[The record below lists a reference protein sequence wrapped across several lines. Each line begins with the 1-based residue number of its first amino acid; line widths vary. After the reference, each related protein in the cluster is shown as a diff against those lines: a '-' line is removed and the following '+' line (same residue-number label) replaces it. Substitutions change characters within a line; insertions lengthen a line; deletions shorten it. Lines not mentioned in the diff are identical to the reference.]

1 MKILTDDAPEEAKK
15 DMEAFFRKTI
25 EKSKEFSKE
34 SDHAYLHNN
43 FQAGVTAAFNYDPA
57 SVNLIALT
65 TGSGKSWLEA
75 FTISLNPQVHHLVIV
90 RDTILKN

>member
-1 MKILTDDAPEEAKK
+1 MGGASSSIEEETTEEEEALELFFGQLRAMKILTDDAPEEAKK

-43 FQAGVTAAFNYDPA
+43 F
-57 SVNLIALT
+57 
-65 TGSGKSWLEA
+65 
-75 FTISLNPQVHHLVIV
+75 
-90 RDTILKN
+90 

>member
-1 MKILTDDAPEEAKK
+1 MGGASSSIEEETTEKEALELFFSQLKAMKILTDDAPEEAKK

-43 FQAGVTAAFNYDPA
+43 F
-57 SVNLIALT
+57 
-65 TGSGKSWLEA
+65 
-75 FTISLNPQVHHLVIV
+75 
-90 RDTILKN
+90 

>member
-1 MKILTDDAPEEAKK
+1 MGGASSSIEEETTEEEALELFFSQLKAMKILTDDAPEEAKK

-43 FQAGVTAAFNYDPA
+43 F
-57 SVNLIALT
+57 
-65 TGSGKSWLEA
+65 
-75 FTISLNPQVHHLVIV
+75 
-90 RDTILKN
+90 

>member
-1 MKILTDDAPEEAKK
+1 LGGASSSIEEETTEEEALELFFSQLKAMKILTDDAPEEAKK

-43 FQAGVTAAFNYDPA
+43 F
-57 SVNLIALT
+57 
-65 TGSGKSWLEA
+65 
-75 FTISLNPQVHHLVIV
+75 
-90 RDTILKN
+90 